1 MSLPDDFAADLV
13 EIEGDL
19 EASLTWS
26 GTAYRCTLGGLS
38 VRSDISGLIGVRE
51 GVDQVAVV
59 RTQLFVSDRP
69 AMRDTVIIGGSTY
82 RIMRMETDPQDVAV
96 TLYLNEEDA

>member
-19 EASLTWS
+19 AATMTWG
-26 GTAYRCTLGGLS
+26 GTDYPCTLGVLS
-38 VRSDISGLIGVRE
+38 HRSDIEGLIGVRT
-51 GVDQVAVV
+51 GIDQVAVV
-59 RTQLFVSDRP
+59 RAALFTGNRP
-69 AMRDTVIIGGSTY
+69 ALRDTVTIDAATY
-82 RIMRMETDPQDVAV
+82 RIMRIETDPQDTAL